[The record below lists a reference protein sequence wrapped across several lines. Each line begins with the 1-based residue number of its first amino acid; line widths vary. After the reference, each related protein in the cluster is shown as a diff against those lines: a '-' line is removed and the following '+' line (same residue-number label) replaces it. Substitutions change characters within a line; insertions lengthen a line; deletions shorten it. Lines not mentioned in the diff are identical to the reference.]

1 MRNEPWVW
9 PEVGDAGTSGA
20 GAVPLRSAQLMGQ
33 QKKKKKNDAES
44 KQHKRTQ
51 MSHVHQQFPVWTA
64 DEMTSSGLYRYY
76 RHYVV
81 VAAVPHMCY
90 R

>member
-1 MRNEPWVW
+1 MQNEPWVW

-20 GAVPLRSAQLMGQ
+20 VDGTA
-33 QKKKKKNDAES
+33 KKKKNDAES